1 MITLITGKKASGK
14 SSMVKKITNGAKT
27 VYVPEY
33 GLEHPF
39 WTSMNEIK
47 ADVKFIV
54 IDEATDASKLKEL
67 FNDTLTVS
75 EALKKEYSISTP
87 DIIIVSQTITDLG
100 GVSFNHI
107 DMDIEYDNINWKMRR
122 K

>member
-14 SSMVKKITNGAKT
+14 RSMVKKITNGART

-87 DIIIVSQTITDLG
+87 DIIIVSQTITDLDD
-100 GVSFNHI
+100 VSFSHI
-107 DMDIEYDNINWKMRR
+107 DMDIEYDNINWRMRR

>member
-87 DIIIVSQTITDLG
+87 DIIIVSQTITDLDD
-100 GVSFNHI
+100 VSFSHI
-107 DMDIEYDNINWKMRR
+107 DMDIEYDNINWKMKRL
-122 K
+122 

>member
-87 DIIIVSQTITDLG
+87 DIIIVSQTITDLDD
-100 GVSFNHI
+100 VSFSHI
-107 DMDIEYDNINWKMRR
+107 DMDIEYDNINWRMRR

>member
-14 SSMVKKITNGAKT
+14 STMVREITNGAKT

-87 DIIIVSQTITDLG
+87 DIIIVSQTITDLDD
-100 GVSFNHI
+100 VSFSHI
-107 DMDIEYDNINWKMRR
+107 DMDIEYDNINWRMRR